1 MKSQRLKTLI
11 VLFGLPT
18 LVHAK
23 VTITFNEAVVLLEKQ
38 NLELQSSQ
46 FSLEASR
53 ADNKSSRGNFLPNL
67 DFSTSVDRT
76 RTESLTTTTEGKTF
90 TNALTLSQNLFNG
103 FKDRAQLNITES
115 AILIE
120 QANLQEKKSDLSFQ
134 LHSAVADYF
143 YAKNSIALFEE
154 IKKRRKDNLSLV
166 ELRYESGR
174 ENKGSV
180 LLSKAY
186 LDQAELDLL
195 SAKNLLNNS
204 ITNLQKLLGLD
215 ANEDIIITNEPEVSV
230 IQNTEPDFQNLIKEI
245 PSTKKYQALLNQ
257 KVEQHTSSKSNMLPT
272 WDLKAS
278 VAYSGNDFLA
288 DDQKRYQVGTS
299 LTWSLFNGGSDYYA
313 STSALYAQKTA
324 ERTLENSF
332 LDSLKTLKENYSSL
346 IESNLAV
353 KTSQSFLDASKTRAE
368 IARSKYNN
376 GLMQFD
382 DWDTIE
388 NELINRQKDYLTKK
402 RTLKIAHASWEKS
415 IGTGAIK

>member
-1 MKSQRLKTLI
+1 MTSQRLKTLL
-11 VLFGLPT
+11 VLLGIPSL
-18 LVHAK
+18 LHAK
-23 VTITFNEAVVLLEKQ
+23 VTMTFNEAVLLLEKQ

-46 FSLEASR
+46 NSLEASR
-53 ADNKSSRGNFLPNL
+53 ADQKSSQGNFLPNL
-67 DFSTSVDRT
+67 DFSTSFDKT
-76 RTESLTTTTEGKTF
+76 RSKSLTTTSEGETY
-90 TNALTLSQNLFNG
+90 TNALTLSQNIFNG
-103 FKDRAQLNITES
+103 FKDRAQFKIAES
-115 AILIE
+115 AVLIE

-134 LHSAVADYF
+134 LHTAVADYF
-143 YAKNSIALFEE
+143 YAKNSISLFEE

-195 SAKNLLNNS
+195 TANNLFNNS
-204 ITNLQKLLGLD
+204 ITHLQKLFGLEN
-215 ANEDIIITNEPEVSV
+215 NEEISISNEPDVPSP
-230 IQNTEPDFQNLIKEI
+230 QNATPDFQNLINEN
-245 PSTKKYQALLNQ
+245 PSTKKYQATLNQ
-257 KVEQHTSSKSNMLPT
+257 KEQQLTSIRSNMLPT
-272 WDLKAS
+272 WDIKAS
-278 VAYSGNDFLA
+278 VAYSGNDFLS

-324 ERTLENSF
+324 EKSLQNIF
-332 LDSLKTLKENYSSL
+332 LDLIKTLKENHSTL
-346 IESNLAV
+346 IESHLAV
-353 KTSQSFLDASKTRAE
+353 KASQSFLDASKTRAE

-388 NELINRQKDYLTKK
+388 NELINRQKDYLIKK
-402 RTLKIAHASWEKS
+402 RTLKIAHATWEKS